1 MNKDENSAYMR
12 AWDEHSAIKWTHV
25 PRRAQVS
32 RYSEA
37 RNIYVDFFVFFVLR
51 HWSVSQVFTPRMSE
65 KYKDKRTKWP
75 YHSKPSKCS
84 RSLAK
89 VVLRMSTARGIICRY
104 LTTIHRSG
112 GG

>member
-51 HWSVSQVFTPRMSE
+51 HWSVSQVFTPKMSQLGCL
-65 KYKDKRTKWP
+65 P
-75 YHSKPSKCS
+75 QAFSNS
-84 RSLAK
+84 RAF
-89 VVLRMSTARGIICRY
+89 RSTHP
-104 LTTIHRSG
+104 L
-112 GG
+112 